1 MPNRNGTGPLGQG
14 SKTGRGMGNCSDEVN
29 NQNMKSRSGGNR
41 GNRNMFVD
49 ENTKLPTKELLLEQ
63 KAFLENAL
71 KDVEKQLL
79 EIDQK

>member
-1 MPNRNGTGPLGQG
+1 MPNRNGTGPMGQG
-14 SKTGRGMGNCSDEVN
+14 AKTGRGKGNCSEEVN
-29 NQNMKSRSGGNR
+29 NQNMKTRSGGNR
-41 GNRNMFVD
+41 GNMFMD